1 MASFFSDLGKTF
13 QNAAKSIQKMTSDGV
28 EATKLNSELRA
39 LRDERSKLFAS
50 LGEAYYATRGK
61 EGSAE
66 QLDLLVRRIDE
77 LEERT
82 QAVRAELDAL
92 DNKQRCPGCNV
103 AVDKSAK
110 FCPSCGAKM
119 PEAAPSEQEVED
131 NAGDA
136 PAAAEYCAKCGA
148 LRQGEARFCP
158 VCGQPYDP
166 EASKPEIEINWPEA
180 DAQDP
185 AEEPA
190 PEERDEP

>member
-92 DNKQRCPGCNV
+92 DNKQRCPGCDA
-103 AVDKSAK
+103 AVDRDAK
-110 FCPSCGAKM
+110 FCPACGAKV
-119 PEAAPSEQEVED
+119 AAD
-131 NAGDA
+131 DRF
-136 PAAAEYCAKCGA
+136 CHKCGRE
-148 LRQGEARFCP
+148 L
-158 VCGQPYDP
+158 
-166 EASKPEIEINWPEA
+166 
-180 DAQDP
+180 
-185 AEEPA
+185 
-190 PEERDEP
+190 